1 MRRCESRSQAE
12 RWQVF
17 IQPYLDKVTRAD
29 ASQLHATIIR
39 EKDLNVYA
47 THSVK
52 RLPSIDDEIDIRRK
66 VGRSDPKRLRQSAA
80 IKAARR
86 RRDQKEKVAAEA
98 KKYGAV
104 REGRVLGKRD

>member
-12 RWQVF
+12 RWQAF
-17 IQPYLDKVTRAD
+17 IQPYLDKVIRAD

-47 THSVK
+47 THNVK
-52 RLPSIDDEIDIRRK
+52 KLPSIDDEIPLRRK
-66 VGRSDPKRLRQSAA
+66 VGRPDQKRVRQQAA

-86 RRDQKEKVAAEA
+86 ERDQKEKVTAEA
-98 KKYGAV
+98 KKYGTL
-104 REGRVLGKRD
+104 RKG